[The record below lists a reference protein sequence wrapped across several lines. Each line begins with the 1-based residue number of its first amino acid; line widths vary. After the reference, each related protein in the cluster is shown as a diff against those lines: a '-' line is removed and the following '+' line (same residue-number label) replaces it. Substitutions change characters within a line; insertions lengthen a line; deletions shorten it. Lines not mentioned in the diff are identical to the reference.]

1 MSDLNIFK
9 TETATLTTGGATIY
23 TAPVGYSA
31 IILMAQISNVTTD
44 TVNATFSVF
53 DGVTTTELIKDF
65 GIPGNDAASAT
76 TGKLVLETGTSIVAS
91 ASANS
96 SLKLVL
102 SVLESK
108 N

>member
-1 MSDLNIFK
+1 MSALNIFK
-9 TETATLTTGGATIY
+9 TETEVLTTGGATIY
-23 TAPVGYSA
+23 TAPADYSA
-31 IILMAQISNVTTD
+31 IILLAQISNVTGNV
-44 TVNATFSVF
+44 VNATFSVY

-76 TGKLVLETGTSIVAS
+76 VGKLVLETGKSIVAS